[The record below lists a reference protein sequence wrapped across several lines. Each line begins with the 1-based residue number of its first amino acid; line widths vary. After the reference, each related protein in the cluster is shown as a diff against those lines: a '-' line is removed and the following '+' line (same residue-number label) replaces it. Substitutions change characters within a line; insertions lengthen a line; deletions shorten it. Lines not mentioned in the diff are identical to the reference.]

1 MSGQFG
7 CENSRVQLPAV
18 LHLVKLGYTYIPR
31 ITLKQAGIFFDPK
44 TNILIDIKFHH
55 FILIKLVTW

>member
-31 ITLKQAGIFFDPK
+31 ITLKQAGFFFDPK
-44 TNILIDIKFHH
+44 TNILQ
-55 FILIKLVTW
+55 LRTPSPQL